1 MIIKNFKQF
10 ESVDF
15 NDFPTFDEVK
25 EYFYDIT
32 DELSSNINTYQA
44 GYKFYI
50 KPHRVGEPYVDILK
64 DKSNFIDILKTDV
77 TDKKLTLFS
86 NYASVINYN
95 GTEHAE
101 NELALK
107 TIRDG
112 AKAYRHIMISFNRHG
127 GGYLLPVGH
136 LHNQSLLKLENYEM
150 LIDCLLTFYRHTD
163 FRPYGDIWTEDYLN
177 QDTGKVETKYG
188 FFGLLVDC
196 SDEEYLKICELNDYN
211 ENLIKYFINK

>member
-10 ESVDF
+10 ESADF

-64 DKSNFIDILKTDV
+64 DKSNFIDILKTDI
-77 TDKKLTLFS
+77 TDKKLTLLS
-86 NYASVINYN
+86 NYAFVVNYN
-95 GTEHAE
+95 GSEHAE

-107 TIRDG
+107 AIRDG
-112 AKAYRHIMISFNRHG
+112 AKAYRHIMISFNSHG
-127 GGYLLPVGH
+127 NGYY
-136 LHNQSLLKLENYEM
+136 QSLLKLENYEM
-150 LIDCLLTFYRHTD
+150 LIDCLLTFYRHTE

-177 QDTGKVETKYG
+177 MDTGEVETKYG
-188 FFGLLVDC
+188 FHGLLVDC
-196 SDEEYLKICELNDYN
+196 SDEEYLKISKLNTSYTGN
-211 ENLIKYFINK
+211 KNLIKYFL